1 MLLNILALKAP
12 DGSYILNGN
21 FMVSMFPKSVEY
33 AGSLFD
39 YTGSSVAIERIN
51 ASKRLQK
58 DIEIEVSWEFL

>member
-1 MLLNILALKAP
+1 
-12 DGSYILNGN
+12 
-21 FMVSMFPKSVEY
+21 MVSMFPKSVEY

-58 DIEIEVSWEFL
+58 DIEIEVS